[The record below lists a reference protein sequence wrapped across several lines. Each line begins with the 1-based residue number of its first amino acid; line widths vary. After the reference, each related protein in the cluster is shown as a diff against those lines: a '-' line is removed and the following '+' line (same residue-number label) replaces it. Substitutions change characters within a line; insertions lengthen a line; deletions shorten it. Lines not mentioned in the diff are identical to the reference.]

1 MTAPTLSQNNNSQQ
15 TISVANTSYEKF
27 FAIPSNPVFSLN
39 IPEVKEINSFFTY
52 NFYVNDEGT
61 QENSGVP
68 DFIKK
73 KSGELNSN
81 DAETLDFT
89 LRVPRY
95 VTIKWT
101 PAPSGYYDPYD
112 DRKTFSIKKNIEKI
126 ITEDEFTSSKF
137 INYTFSNVDRIQ
149 DAYNDINND
158 GNPEFGNSQA
168 TVIDQYVNYLLKDFN
183 DSNDNTK
190 IEKTKKSIIQA
201 VENIEKIA
209 DRPKKS
215 LGINFYDERGN
226 VINNTSGFDQLVSGP
241 EAFLRTQ
248 INCLVIPDLFDNV
261 YLQKDTIK
269 ELNNYYKYS
278 KNRQELNV
286 NDAIVKAVEISKV
299 KEDPNKISTE
309 KTIIGY
315 LIDRFEKTSEGFVKN
330 KSYTIEN
337 PSITNFIDV
346 FVKYGTTYYYS
357 IRSIARI
364 KTQGF
369 DEEEQEVRD
378 ITYLVSSKPIIT
390 SVETVENVPP
400 PEPVDVNFVWD
411 YKKSKLKI
419 VWGMPVNSQRDIK
432 QFQVFRRSSINE
444 PFELIKQKNFDFS
457 TKKYTTG
464 EKIDG
469 NKQDMTQEEMSFVD
483 LEYSPSMSHVDEDF
497 TVDIEMLM
505 TSKYIYSVGSI
516 DAHGMVSNYSSQFEV
531 SFDFFKNKITK
542 NLISVAGAPKPYP
555 NMKLN
560 IDLFKDTIKTSGEA
574 SMKMKVYFMPEYFKI
589 KYSSGRIE
597 KMLSTSSE
605 NGYYKMQFINLQN
618 QKSDSMDIVIDDPLG
633 LAK

>member
-1 MTAPTLSQNNNSQQ
+1 MTIQTLSQNNNSQQ
-15 TISVANTSYEKF
+15 TVSVTNTSYEKY
-27 FAIPSNPVFSLN
+27 FAVPSNPVFSLN
-39 IPEVKEINSFFTY
+39 IPEVKEINSSFTY

-68 DFIKK
+68 EFIKK
-73 KSGELNSN
+73 KSEKLNAG

-95 VTIKWT
+95 VTINWL
-101 PAPSGYYDPYD
+101 PAPSTYYDPYD
-112 DRKTFSIKKNIEKI
+112 DRKTFSIKQNIDKI

-158 GNPEFGNSQA
+158 GKPEFGNSQA
-168 TVIDQYVNYLLKDFN
+168 TTIDQYVNHLLKDFN
-183 DSNDNTK
+183 ESDDVVK
-190 IEKTKKSIIQA
+190 ITQTKKNIIQA

-215 LGINFYDERGN
+215 LGINFYDENGN
-226 VINNTSGFDQLVSGP
+226 EINNTSGFDQLVSGP

-248 INCLVIPDLFDNV
+248 INSLVIPDLFDNV
-261 YLQKDTIK
+261 YLQRDVVR

-299 KEDPNKISTE
+299 KEDPGKILTE
-309 KTIIGY
+309 KSVIGY
-315 LIDRFEKTSEGFVKN
+315 LIERFEKTPEGFVKN
-330 KSYTIEN
+330 KSYAIEN
-337 PSITNFIDV
+337 PSITNFVDV
-346 FVKYGTTYYYS
+346 LVKYGTTYYYS
-357 IRSIARI
+357 IRSVARI

-390 SVETVENVPP
+390 SVETVENIPP

-419 VWGMPVNSQRDIK
+419 VWGMPVNPQRDIK
-432 QFQVFRRSSINE
+432 QFQIFRRSSIDE

-457 TKKYTTG
+457 TKKYMTG
-464 EKIDG
+464 EQIDG
-469 NKQDMTQEEMSFVD
+469 NKQDMTQENQSFVD
-483 LEYSPSMSHVDEDF
+483 MEYSPSMSHIDEDF
-497 TVDIEMLM
+497 IVDIEMLM
-505 TSKYIYSVGSI
+505 TSRYIYSIGSV
-516 DAHGMVSNYSSQFEV
+516 DAHGMVSNYSAQFEV
-531 SFDFFKNKITK
+531 SFDFFKNKLMK
-542 NLISVAGAPKPYP
+542 KLISVAGAPKPYP
-555 NMKLN
+555 NMRLN
-560 IDLFKDTIKTSGEA
+560 IDLFKDTIKTSGET

-589 KYSSGRIE
+589 KYSNGRVE
-597 KMLSTSSE
+597 KMLSTSNE